1 MLKLTENQI
10 RLLIRNILM
19 EKIDPDKYNKQG
31 GGMSN
36 HPGSSLAPGETLG
49 TNPSGDWRQADTGE
63 GDFGDE
69 LGEGDDADDE
79 DSLDEVDED
88 EEE

>member
-10 RLLIRNILM
+10 RLLIRSILM

-36 HPGSSLAPGETLG
+36 HPGQSLAPGETLG
-49 TNPSGDWRQADTGE
+49 TNPSGDWRQADTGQA
-63 GDFGDE
+63 DFAD
-69 LGEGDDADDE
+69 GEDM
-79 DSLDEVDED
+79 LDEIDED